1 MTEREGRDTRR
12 MAVIGMFDGVHR
24 GHRYLLGELKR
35 EASLRG
41 LSPLAITFS
50 NHPLELI
57 APEKAPRLLTD
68 TTTKLRLIAGEGVE
82 GSAIAFDNELMH
94 TSAEYFLRMLH
105 DRYGVDALMMGYN
118 NRFGHNAPED
128 FEAYRALGKTCGVDI
143 VAAKEY
149 SPEGLAISSTEIR
162 RLLEQ
167 GDTGKAAELLGRD
180 YTLTGTVESGRQLGR
195 HLGFPTAN
203 LRLSD
208 PRLLVPAP
216 GVYATTT
223 MGYPAMTNIG
233 VRPTVDNSGTTTI
246 ETHIIGYD
254 NNLYGSTLTISFRR
268 RIRHERHFSS
278 LEELVG
284 QLENDRREA
293 LSASQPSVAA
303 TDGQC

>member
-1 MTEREGRDTRR
+1 MTEEEGRDTRR

-24 GHRYLLGELKR
+24 GHRYLLGELKK
-35 EASLRG
+35 EACLRG

-68 TTTKLRLIAGEGVE
+68 TTTKLRLIAEEGVE
-82 GSAIAFDNELMH
+82 GTAVAFDNELRH
-94 TSAEYFLRMLH
+94 TSAEDFLRMLH

-128 FEAYRALGKTCGVDI
+128 FEAYRALGMAHGI
-143 VAAKEY
+143 EIIPAGEY

-162 RLLEQ
+162 RLLGQ
-167 GDTGKAAELLGRD
+167 GDVGKAALLLGREH
-180 YTLTGTVESGRQLGR
+180 TVPGTVESGQKLGR
-195 HLGFPTAN
+195 RLGFPTAN
-203 LRLSD
+203 LRLAD

-216 GVYATTT
+216 GVYATTA

-233 VRPTVDNSGTTTI
+233 VRPTVDDSGATTI

-254 NNLYGSTLTISFRR
+254 SNLYGSPLTIAFRR
-268 RIRHERHFSS
+268 RIRPERRFQS
-278 LEELVG
+278 LEELVR
-284 QLENDRREA
+284 QLESDRREA
-293 LSASQPSVAA
+293 LEGVS
-303 TDGQC
+303 